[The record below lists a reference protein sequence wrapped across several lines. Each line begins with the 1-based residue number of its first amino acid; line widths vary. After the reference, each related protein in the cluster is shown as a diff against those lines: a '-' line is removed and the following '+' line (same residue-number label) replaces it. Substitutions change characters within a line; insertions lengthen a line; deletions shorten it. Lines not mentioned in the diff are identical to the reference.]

1 MRAFNQWFFKKI
13 ELGSRNESS
22 RQTSTEDNS
31 SKRLFI
37 APCLLS
43 YQTPSKLPNTSPIY
57 IPPTYHELKQKHPSN
72 IMKLG
77 WGDCIKKRLRFALYV
92 CLVIVFL
99 VVFDA
104 LLNPVETDEVSPA
117 YWNTSAYDAFDEI
130 TAMGLSKSES
140 ESERFLVLDDDD
152 RHDNGPNEQDA
163 TNGPTVLGY
172 TKIPSS
178 RPSVQPSPSPTSM
191 PTSFP
196 TSSPS
201 GKPSGKHE

>member
-1 MRAFNQWFFKKI
+1 
-13 ELGSRNESS
+13 
-22 RQTSTEDNS
+22 
-31 SKRLFI
+31 
-37 APCLLS
+37 
-43 YQTPSKLPNTSPIY
+43 
-57 IPPTYHELKQKHPSN
+57 
-72 IMKLG
+72 MKLG

-117 YWNTSAYDAFDEI
+117 YWNTSAYDAFNEI